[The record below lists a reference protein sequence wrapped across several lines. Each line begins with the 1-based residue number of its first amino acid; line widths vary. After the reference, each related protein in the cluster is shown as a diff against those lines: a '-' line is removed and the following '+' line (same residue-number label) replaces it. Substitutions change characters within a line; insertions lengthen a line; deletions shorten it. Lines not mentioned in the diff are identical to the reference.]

1 MQPETALRATCR
13 KMIMPHTF
21 AKRVFL
27 VAGVYGFAVLFPQY
41 FMEGQ
46 TGRDFPPP
54 INHPEYFYGFI
65 GVALAWQVAF
75 LLIARDVQRY
85 RLFMLPAVLEKLTW
99 GLATL
104 VLYAQGRL
112 AFAVVG
118 FGIIDLILGTLFLL
132 AFYATRPN
140 HHWAR
145 KVGGVSVLWSVGR
158 ALGGNASKMPDGRA
172 LGHV

>member
-1 MQPETALRATCR
+1 MEEETDLRATGN
-13 KMIMPHTF
+13 KMVTQPIF

-27 VAGVYGFAVLFPQY
+27 VAGIYGLTVLLPQY
-41 FMEGQ
+41 LMEGEI
-46 TGRDFPPP
+46 GRGFPPP

-65 GVALAWQVAF
+65 GVALAWQVVF

-85 RLFMLPAVLEKLTW
+85 RLLMLPAVLEKLTW

-118 FGIIDLILGTLFLL
+118 FGIVDLTLGVLFVS
-132 AFYATRPN
+132 AFYATRLN
-140 HHWAR
+140 HH
-145 KVGGVSVLWSVGR
+145 
-158 ALGGNASKMPDGRA
+158 
-172 LGHV
+172 